1 MLMFESESALLE
13 TLALHDDLVRQCMS
27 GQLSF
32 NEFCAKYQDFYAF
45 YALDGHESDQEE
57 RQLLNK
63 YEARIEPHRLIAEDI
78 LGHVCSDGDAELETY
93 RRAGRFSSVEAVER
107 LRRINL

>member
-1 MLMFESESALLE
+1 MLMFKSESALLE
-13 TLALHDDLVRQCMS
+13 TLALHDDLVRQCTS

-32 NEFCAKYQDFYAF
+32 TAFCAKYQDFYAY

-57 RQLLNK
+57 RQLLDK

-78 LGHVCSDGDAELETY
+78 LGHVCSDEDAELEIY
-93 RRAGRFSSVEAVER
+93 KRAGRFGSVEAVER
-107 LRRINL
+107 LRRIKL

>member
-13 TLALHDDLVRQCMS
+13 TLALHDDLVRQCVS

-32 NEFCAKYQDFYAF
+32 NEFCARYQDFYAF
-45 YALDGHESDQEE
+45 YALDGHESDEEE
-57 RQLLNK
+57 RQLLDK

-78 LGHVCSDGDAELETY
+78 FGYVCSDEDAELEIY
-93 RRAGRFSSVEAVER
+93 RQAGRFGSVEAVER
-107 LRRINL
+107 LGRIGL